1 MAVKYS
7 PRQLEILLL
16 LAKYGVL
23 GTVTIQMLLKEV
35 VAMDKLR
42 LTLKVMER
50 RFMICRTLFHPG
62 GTPMSHWMLPEDKKS
77 QSQALKATGLD
88 ERFLRR
94 KAVRYSHIPHEI
106 VCTLV
111 QASLERQMPKLWIA
125 REATGGFDNLPNHL
139 LSRFAKE
146 KGYKPDLCLGI
157 PNELG
162 DSAHSTSAFRWIAV
176 EVDRS
181 YRSQKR
187 IAQRLNVYT
196 KHTAFS
202 GLLYL
207 MPTVGTQA
215 TLQRI
220 YDTRGGKDNLRL
232 HGSSKAFLAIG
243 TVPDALFDVNAKS
256 VWCGP
261 QEISLATW
269 LSLFML
275 REAEHRDRALSDF
288 ASVTDA

>member
-23 GTVTIQMLLKEV
+23 GIRTIHTLLKVSATMAQLLE
-35 VAMDKLR
+35 
-42 LTLKVMER
+42 TLKGMEKR
-50 RFMICRTLFHPG
+50 GLVCRLLFHSG
-62 GTPMSHWMLPEDKKS
+62 GAPMSHWMLPYEQSS
-77 QSQALKATGLD
+77 QGQALLATGLD
-88 ERFLRR
+88 KQFLRR
-94 KAVRYSHIPHEI
+94 KNVRYSHVPHEN

-111 QASLERQMPKLWIA
+111 HASLERQMPKLWIA
-125 REATGGFDNLPNHL
+125 REATSAVENLPKHL

-146 KGYKPDLCLGI
+146 KGYTPDLCIGI
-157 PNELG
+157 PNERA
-162 DSAHSTSAFRWIAV
+162 DATQSDVAYRWIAV

-181 YRSQKR
+181 YRSHKR

-202 GLLYL
+202 GLLYF
-207 MPTVGTQA
+207 MPSVGTHA

-232 HGSSKAFLAIG
+232 HGSSNAFLAIG
-243 TVPDALFDVNAKS
+243 TVPDSLFDVNSKS
-256 VWCGP
+256 VWCGTK
-261 QEISLATW
+261 EISMATW
-269 LSLFML
+269 LSLFSIS
-275 REAEHRDRALSDF
+275 EAAKRDQTLSGF
-288 ASVTDA
+288 T